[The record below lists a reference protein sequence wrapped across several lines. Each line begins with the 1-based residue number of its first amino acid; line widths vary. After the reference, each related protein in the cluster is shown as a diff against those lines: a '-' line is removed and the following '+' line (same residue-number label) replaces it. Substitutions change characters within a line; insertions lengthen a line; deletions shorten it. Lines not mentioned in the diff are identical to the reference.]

1 MKTGTLLNSEI
12 LYVLSKLGHKDQIA
26 IGDAG
31 LPIPSQVQRIDLAV
45 AKNLPGFLSVFQT
58 VAAEEAIE
66 MVVLAEEIIDASP
79 FIHEE
84 ILKELNRIE
93 EMRNIKIQV
102 NYIPHELF
110 KEKLMACKAVIRT
123 GEFTPYANI
132 ILVSGVSF

>member
-31 LPIPSQVQRIDLAV
+31 LPIPLEVQRIDLAIT
-45 AKNLPGFLSVFQT
+45 KNLPGFLPVFKT
-58 VAAEEAIE
+58 
-66 MVVLAEEIIDASP
+66 VLAEEIIEMVILAEEIIETSP
-79 FIHEE
+79 FLHEE
-84 ILKELNRIE
+84 ILKELSQIE
-93 EMRNIKIQV
+93 VQNDIKIQV
-102 NYIPHELF
+102 NYVPHKLF
-110 KEKLMACKAVIRT
+110 KEKLTDCKAVIRT